1 MHLKNYEGGKIYPG
15 TYVDNDHMGDWSM
28 HVTGG
33 TLVDGALPG
42 GVQNLLTS
50 TGEGDIAQIIGPL
63 AFEVDVGVPIIFECD
78 LNVSVDASTAAAIF
92 FGFTDQNAAGEIPI
106 EFEDGGANLSANAT
120 DAAGFML
127 EAEDDATWKAV
138 SVNAG
143 TLGANTALTGST
155 DSVVG
160 TWQRLR
166 VAIGASAGVTYSI
179 GQYNSNNLFLG
190 FSVLTAGETRTAALS
205 TSVVLAP
212 TISVDGRAAVV
223 TLQIRNPMFRGPGME
238 VTG

>member
-33 TLVDGALPG
+33 TLVDSALPG
-42 GVQNLLTS
+42 GAQNLLTS

-78 LNVSVDASTAAAIF
+78 LNVSVDASTARAIF

-106 EFEDGGANLSANAT
+106 EDEDGTIGAQAT
-120 DAAGFML
+120 DCVGLMM
-127 EAEDDATWKAV
+127 EVEQDATWQV
-138 SVNAG
+138 MSVNAG
-143 TLGANTALTGST
+143 TTGAQTALTGST

-160 TWQRLR
+160 VWQRLR
-166 VAIGASAGVTYSI
+166 VAIGASGDTTVGI
-179 GQYNSNNLFLG
+179 GQYNTNNLFLG
-190 FSVLTAGETRTAALS
+190 FSVLTAGETRSAAVS

-212 TISVDGRAAVV
+212 TISLDGRAAAV
-223 TLQIRNPMFRGPGME
+223 TLQVRNPMFRGPGME